1 MILRTWMIAWKESIQ
16 ILRDARSLVVVIVL
30 PVLMLI
36 IYGYAINLDVRHV
49 RLAVYDQDRT
59 RASRDLIGAFTRSGR
74 FDAVAYPS
82 AAPGAGPDSHG
93 QVTQALDEGDARIAL
108 VIPIHFAADLSR
120 GRVVPVQLIIDGSD
134 STTASTAIGYAAAIL
149 QQQSVLISLEA
160 VRRTGLATG
169 DSVLPL
175 DARMRFWYNPELK
188 SANFMVPGLIA
199 VILMMLSALLTS
211 MTVVRERERG
221 TIESLIVSPVMPH
234 ELMLGKLA
242 PYVVIAFADV
252 ILVIAAGRLLFRVPL
267 LGSPALVLVCSAIFL
282 TAALAIGLLVST
294 LARNQQTAMTVA
306 MLATQLPS
314 MLLSGFLFPISAMP
328 KVIQLITN
336 IIPARHFLVIV
347 RGIFL
352 KGSGLS
358 LVWQPAL
365 VLLTLGIVLLAL
377 CSLRFRKKL

>member
-1 MILRTWMIAWKESIQ
+1 MILRTWMVAWKESIQ

-30 PVLMLI
+30 PVLMLV

-59 RASRDLIGAFTRSGR
+59 RASRDLIGAFTRSER
-74 FDAVAYPS
+74 FDAVAELDCYE
-82 AAPGAGPDSHG
+82 A
-93 QVTQALDEGDARIAL
+93 VTQTLDDGVARVAL
-108 VIPIHFAADLSR
+108 VIPVRFSADLSR
-120 GRVVPVQLIIDGSD
+120 GRSVPVQVIVDGSD

-234 ELMLGKLA
+234 EVMLGKLA
-242 PYVVIAFADV
+242 PYVAIAFADV

-267 LGSPALVLVCSAIFL
+267 LGSPALVLACSAIFL
-282 TAALAIGLLVST
+282 TAALGIGLLVST
-294 LARNQQTAMTVA
+294 LSRNQQTAMTVA

-328 KVIQLITN
+328 RIMQLITN

-352 KGSGLS
+352 KGSGIA

-365 VLLTLGIVLLAL
+365 FLLAL
-377 CSLRFRKKL
+377 GVGLVALSSLRFRKKL

>member
-16 ILRDARSLVVVIVL
+16 ILRDVRSLVVIVVL

-36 IYGYAINLDVRHV
+36 LYGYAINLDVRHV
-49 RLAVYDQDRT
+49 RLAVYDQDHT

-74 FDAVAYPS
+74 FDAVAEL
-82 AAPGAGPDSHG
+82 DSYEG
-93 QVTQALDEGDARIAL
+93 VTQALDDGVARIAL
-108 VIPIHFAADLSR
+108 VIPVRFSADLSR
-120 GRVVPVQLIIDGSD
+120 GRSVPVQVIVDGSD

-149 QQQSVLISLEA
+149 QQQSALISLEA
-160 VRRTGLATG
+160 VRRTGLAAG

-188 SANFMVPGLIA
+188 SANYMVPGLIA

-221 TIESLIVSPVMPH
+221 TIESLIVSPTMPG

-242 PYVVIAFADV
+242 PYAAIAFADV
-252 ILVIAAGRLLFRVPL
+252 ILVIAAGRLLFHVPL
-267 LGSPALVLVCSAIFL
+267 VGSPALVLLCSAIFL
-282 TAALAIGLLVST
+282 IAALGIGLLVSA

-328 KVIQLITN
+328 WLMQLITN

-352 KGSGLS
+352 KGSGLA

-365 VLLTLGIVLLAL
+365 FLLALGIGLLAL
-377 CSLRFRKKL
+377 CSIRFRKKL

>member
-1 MILRTWMIAWKESIQ
+1 
-16 ILRDARSLVVVIVL
+16 
-30 PVLMLI
+30 
-36 IYGYAINLDVRHV
+36 
-49 RLAVYDQDRT
+49 
-59 RASRDLIGAFTRSGR
+59 
-74 FDAVAYPS
+74 
-82 AAPGAGPDSHG
+82 
-93 QVTQALDEGDARIAL
+93 
-108 VIPIHFAADLSR
+108 
-120 GRVVPVQLIIDGSD
+120 
-134 STTASTAIGYAAAIL
+134 
-149 QQQSVLISLEA
+149 
-160 VRRTGLATG
+160 
-169 DSVLPL
+169 
-175 DARMRFWYNPELK
+175 MRFWYNPELK

-242 PYVVIAFADV
+242 PYVIIAFADV
-252 ILVIAAGRLLFRVPL
+252 ILVIAAGRVLFRVPL

-282 TAALAIGLLVST
+282 TAALGIGLLVST

-328 KVIQLITN
+328 KVIQLLTN

-377 CSLRFRKKL
+377 CSLRFRKRL

>member
-16 ILRDARSLVVVIVL
+16 ILRDARSLIVVIVL

-59 RASRDLIGAFTRSGR
+59 RTSRDLIGAFTRSGR
-74 FDAVAYPS
+74 FDVVAYLNS
-82 AAPGAGPDSHG
+82 DHQVAKAIDDG
-93 QVTQALDEGDARIAL
+93 QARIAL
-108 VIPIHFAADLSR
+108 IIPVRFAADLAR
-120 GRVVPVQLIIDGSD
+120 GQIVPVQLIIDGSD

-149 QQQSVLISLEA
+149 QQQSVLISLDA
-160 VRRTGLATG
+160 VRRTGLATS

-377 CSLRFRKKL
+377 CSLRFRKRL